1 MGENMEIQKNIQQLS
16 ERLNYIRDIFSNK
29 HQDDIN
35 LLATRLEEFK
45 DAIDKKLE
53 INLDEALKTLEELF
67 FFMEEKLE
75 AKLTPM
81 DKVRIVRHPQRIC
94 LRDILENVYDNYTE
108 IGGQDEHTNDPAVL
122 IARAIITRRRGKK
135 SYNQSVMVIGHEK
148 GHGEEFRNGGSAKPW
163 GNSKA
168 LHYMQVAEI
177 EGIPVHS
184 YIFTPGGDPVEEYP
198 GAAQQIA
205 KNIYKMAGLTVP
217 VVALFS
223 EGGSGGAEA
232 LSLADKRLML
242 SHGYYS
248 VISPEGAAAIEGRL
262 KHGERASAELIESCA
277 INLHLTAQD
286 NLEFGYIDQII
297 QEPTLGARPY
307 HYDFFRTVRQ
317 EVIRATD
324 EIFLT
329 MRGFSLFRI
338 NRLKRL
344 KSSTVNLDETYV
356 RWHLPKSLR
365 SDLIEKRQNKFLR
378 MSKGSFIN
386 RQSMLGALSDAWT
399 EQWREVYNR
408 LVYDFFHN
416 YRKKYTHFSEEMHA
430 EWESFKHRLKRPF
443 KSAYHKVRRI
453 DPATTEGL
461 TSLSEWDRTQERGGV
476 WNWVSQKAKEDRAI
490 TCPNSKTHGC
500 LDLWSP
506 DLYNEFGGVCTTCGH
521 HFNMEYQ
528 WIMYNC
534 FDKGSLYEFNT
545 EWEAG
550 NPLSFPEFDEKI
562 KSAKE
567 KTKLKSACITFE
579 ARLDDVKSVVAVL
592 VGPFRGGSVGAAEGE
607 KLISAIDRARRK
619 RYPLIIYSH
628 GTAGIRI
635 QEGTHGV
642 IQMPRVTVAIRRYVR
657 AGGLYLVIYD
667 TNSYGGPVASFLGCA
682 HYQFGIR
689 SSNIGF
695 AGPGVIKNTTG
706 IDVAPDHHNC
716 YKALSRGHIQGVWDR
731 RDIRTNLKQALLT
744 MGGRNLYYR

>member
-1 MGENMEIQKNIQQLS
+1 MELLKKIHQLS
-16 ERLNYIRDIFSNK
+16 ERLNYIQDIFAGK

-35 LLATRLEEFK
+35 ILKARLDEFK
-45 DAIDKKLE
+45 QAIEQKAD
-53 INLDEALKTLEELF
+53 INIEQNINSIEDLF

-75 AKLTPM
+75 SRLTPM

-108 IGGQDEHTNDPAVL
+108 LGGQDEHTNDPAVL
-122 IARAIITRRRGKK
+122 IARAYITRRRGKK

-163 GNSKA
+163 GNAKA

-184 YIFTPGGDPVEEYP
+184 YVFTPGGDPVEEYP

-217 VVALFS
+217 IIALFS

-232 LSLADKRLML
+232 ISLADKRLML

-262 KHGERASAELIESCA
+262 KRGERASASLIESCA
-277 INLHLTAQD
+277 ANLNLTAQD
-286 NLEFGYIDQII
+286 NLKFGYIDQII
-297 QEPTLGARPY
+297 QEPTLGARPF

-317 EVIRATD
+317 EIIRATD
-324 EIFLT
+324 EAFLNA
-329 MRGFSLFRI
+329 RGFSIFRI
-338 NRLKRL
+338 NQRRRLK
-344 KSSTVNLDETYV
+344 KTKDNLDETYI

-365 SDLIEKRQNKFLR
+365 SDLIEKRQNKFIR
-378 MSKGSFIN
+378 MSKGNFIN
-386 RQSMLGALSDAWT
+386 RQNIFGALSDAWT
-399 EQWREVYNR
+399 EQWRDVYNR
-408 LVYDFFHN
+408 LVYDSFQN
-416 YRKKYTHFSEEMHA
+416 YRRKYNNFTEELNA
-430 EWESFKHRLKRPF
+430 GWDNFKARLKKPF
-443 KSAYHKVRRI
+443 RNAYDKVRKT
-453 DPATTEGL
+453 DPATTQEL
-461 TSLSEWDRTQERGGV
+461 TTLSQWDNNQSRSKAWT
-476 WNWVSQKAKEDRAI
+476 WVSKKAKTDRAI
-490 TCPNSKTHGC
+490 SCPNSATHGC
-500 LDLWSP
+500 LDLWAP

-521 HFNMEYQ
+521 HFSMEYQ
-528 WIMYNC
+528 WLMYNC
-534 FDKGSLYEFNT
+534 FDKGSLYEFNS

-550 NPLSFPEFDEKI
+550 NPLDFPDFDSRI
-562 KSAKE
+562 ADAKQ
-567 KTKLKSACITFE
+567 KTRLKSACITFE
-579 ARLDDVKSVVAVL
+579 ARIDGIKSVVAVL
-592 VGPFRGGSVGAAEGE
+592 TGPFRGGSVGAAEGA
-607 KLISAIDRARRK
+607 KLISAVDRARRK
-619 RYPLIIYSH
+619 RFPFIIYSH

-657 AGGLYLVIYD
+657 SGGLYLVLYD

-682 HYQFGIR
+682 HYQFAIR

-731 RDIRTNLKQALLT
+731 RDIRTNMKQALLT